1 MGIASEMRRLTQDIA
16 SSRQDRVK
24 RLREMRE
31 EASQTREEAKD
42 LIKGFQTSRR
52 ETGVR
57 LRKELTR
64 DKAQRKSEA
73 KGILQEAQD
82 ILRSFR
88 TSRNEMS
95 AQLREELSKGM
106 ADRRS
111 EVRETLKD
119 AEKSIRGFKA
129 SRKKMAS
136 EVRKELGQSR
146 SRAKSE
152 VAQLLGDAQ
161 ALVKDFG
168 RSRKE
173 EGNRLRKELA
183 KNRAERESGVK
194 QMQSD
199 FGKARSNLKGELQ
212 EAAGAWR
219 ELVRLKAQPRAKVRE
234 PKGVSKARVPEEE
247 IADLEAKLLAAVNE
261 HPEGITLAEVADSL
275 GVAFIVLGRASR
287 RLLRNGEIR
296 KKEKLYFP
304 VAGK

>member
-1 MGIASEMRRLTQDIA
+1 MGIASEMRSLTQDIA

-24 RLREMRE
+24 RLREMRQ
-31 EASQTREEAKD
+31 EASKTREEAKD
-42 LIKGFQTSRR
+42 LIKSFQASRK
-52 ETGVR
+52 ETGVH
-57 LRKELTR
+57 LRNELTR

-73 KGILQEAQD
+73 KGILKEAQN
-82 ILRSFR
+82 ILRSFT
-88 TSRNEMS
+88 TSRNETS
-95 AQLREELSKGM
+95 AELREELSKGT

-111 EVRETLKD
+111 DVRETMKD
-119 AEKSIRGFKA
+119 ARKAIRGFKT
-129 SRKKMAS
+129 SRKKMSS

-161 ALVKDFG
+161 ALINDFG
-168 RSRKE
+168 RFRRE
-173 EGNRLRKELA
+173 GGNRLRKELA

-199 FGKARSNLKGELQ
+199 FGKARLNLKGELQ

-219 ELVRLKAQPRAKVRE
+219 ELV
-234 PKGVSKARVPEEE
+234 GIKARPKTKIREQKKVPEARAPHKE
-247 IADLEAKLLAAVNE
+247 IANLEGKLLAAINA
-261 HPEGITLAEVADSL
+261 HPDGTTLAEVAYSL
-275 GVAFIVLGRASR
+275 GVVPIVLGRASR
-287 RLLRNGEIR
+287 SLLDKGKIH